1 MYLVYLIRG
10 VPQKAA
16 GDLVAL
22 RISVW
27 TRDNLYSLVLRY

>member
-22 RISVW
+22 RISV
-27 TRDNLYSLVLRY
+27 